1 MLCTALQ
8 GTPYLIFWD
17 VEEAKRSSRKILDV
31 APVLYPGHDRPFRQS
46 GGQIEYL
53 KPTSI
58 RFAGPLEPLANDVA
72 VEPISACRR
81 HSRPRALE
89 QPTASAEATGR

>member
-89 QPTASAEATGR
+89 HPTPSAEATGR